1 MLNNFL
7 QSAEIRWFWPGHA
20 QWDELLAWFTRQG
33 RLPLV
38 TETGQYV
45 SQPDAGPFVKQERP
59 RTDDYLLLPNCQTV
73 GVKQREGRLEVKAL
87 VDGPQPFAQGN
98 VSGQLD
104 QWVKWSL
111 QPSAEIALPLTADL
125 QQSGRWL
132 GVTKRRYTQKVALV
146 GGKLTAVSPDTF
158 PATGC
163 SIELTLVD
171 VAAHNGRWLTFGFEA
186 FGQTDRSRLLHQA
199 MTHFFT
205 LHGPPPLALMTR
217 NSLSYPAWLAQLQNV

>member
-1 MLNNFL
+1 MLNNFF

-20 QWDELLAWFTRQG
+20 QWEVLLAWFTREG

-38 TETGQYV
+38 E
-45 SQPDAGPFVKQERP
+45 DAGNIAPNSVPPAFVKQERP
-59 RTDDYLLLPNCQTV
+59 RTDDYLLLSNCQTV

-87 VDGPQPFAQGN
+87 VDGPQLLAQGN
-98 VSGQLD
+98 VSGQID

-132 GVTKRRYTQKVALV
+132 SVTKRRYTQKVALV

-186 FGQTDRSRLLHQA
+186 FGEADRSRLLHRA

>member
-20 QWDELLAWFTRQG
+20 QWEVLLAWFTQEG

-38 TETGQYV
+38 AETRQYV
-45 SQPDAGPFVKQERP
+45 SQPDAGPFAKQERP
-59 RTDDYLLLPNCQTV
+59 RTDDYLLLPNCETV

-87 VDGPQPFAQGN
+87 VAGPHAFAQGN
-98 VSGQLD
+98 VSGQID

-111 QPSAEIALPLTADL
+111 QPSAAIALPLKADL

-132 GVTKRRYTQKVALV
+132 GVTKRRYTQKVALL
-146 GGKLTAVSPDTF
+146 GGGLTAVSPDTF
-158 PATGC
+158 PNAGC

-171 VAAHNGRWLTFGFEA
+171 VAAGNGRWLTLGFEA
-186 FGQTDRSRLLHQA
+186 FGETDRSRLLHQA
-199 MTHFFT
+199 MTHSFT
-205 LHGPPPLALMTR
+205 VHGPPPLALMTR

>member
-1 MLNNFL
+1 MPDPFYH
-7 QSAEIRWFWPGHA
+7 SAEIRWFLPHQG
-20 QWDELLAWFTRQG
+20 QWDELLTWFTRQG
-33 RLPLV
+33 KLNIVEEAIPYIR
-38 TETGQYV
+38 
-45 SQPDAGPFVKQERP
+45 QPDAATFIKQERP

-98 VSGQLD
+98 VSGQID

-125 QQSGRWL
+125 QQSGNWL
-132 GVTKRRYTQKVALV
+132 GVTKRRYTQKVALL
-146 GGKLTAVSPDTF
+146 GGGLTAVSPDTF

-171 VAAHNGRWLTFGFEA
+171 VAAGNGRWLTFGFEA
-186 FGQTDRSRLLHQA
+186 FGETDRPRLLHRT
-199 MTHFFT
+199 MTHFIAT
-205 LHGPPPLALMTR
+205 RGPPPVALTTR
-217 NSLSYPAWLAQLQNV
+217 DSLSYPAWLVQLL